1 MDVKLTLIYPFDIH
15 VGVELAY
22 SSYVR
27 FSVDCKL
34 AYLGS
39 NLHCN
44 G

>member
-1 MDVKLTLIYPFDIH
+1 MGVKLTLICPFDINAS
-15 VGVELAY
+15 VELAY

-27 FSVDCKL
+27 FGVDCKL
-34 AYLGS
+34 AYLAS